1 MKYVLIEKQLFD
13 MLIEFHL
20 QNNTKDEF
28 ILLNQNI
35 AKALEQKM
43 KKLYYRDLY
52 TNYKISEDANKREKA
67 RQEYLDARWIHKD
80 FRW

>member
-1 MKYVLIEKQLFD
+1 MKHVLIEKQLFD

-52 TNYKISEDANKREKA
+52 TSYKMSEDANKREKA

>member
-52 TNYKISEDANKREKA
+52 TSYKMSEDANKREKA

>member
-1 MKYVLIEKQLFD
+1 MKHVLIEKQLFD

-43 KKLYYRDLY
+43 KKLYYRDLH
-52 TNYKISEDANKREKA
+52 TSYKMSEDANKREKA